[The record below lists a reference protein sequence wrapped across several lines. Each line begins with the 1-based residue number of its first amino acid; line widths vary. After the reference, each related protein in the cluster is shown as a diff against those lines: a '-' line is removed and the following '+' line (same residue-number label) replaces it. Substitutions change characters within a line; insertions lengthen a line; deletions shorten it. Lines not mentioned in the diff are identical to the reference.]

1 MLACLKKSYD
11 KHSSIFKSRDITL
24 QKKVQY
30 NESYAFSSCHVWM
43 WQLHHKE
50 WWPMKNWW
58 FWTVVLDK
66 TLESPLDYKEVQQ
79 VNAKGN
85 QSWIFIGRTLA
96 KLKLQYFGYLMQRTD
111 SFEKTLM
118 LWEIE
123 GRRRRGWQRM
133 RWLDGTTNLMDMSLS
148 KVQELVIDRE
158 AWRAVVHGVSKS
170 QTWLSDWTELS
181 LQYFL
186 DCPPNLWS

>member
-1 MLACLKKSYD
+1 MKLKHACLFEEKLWKP
-11 KHSSIFKSRDITL
+11 SSIFKSRDITL

-85 QSWIFIGRTLA
+85 QSWIFIGRSDAEAEAPILWPTDVK
-96 KLKLQYFGYLMQRTD
+96 KLLIRKDPIIGKDWRQE
-111 SFEKTLM
+111 EKRM
-118 LWEIE
+118 MEDE
-123 GRRRRGWQRM
+123 KAGWHHQ
-133 RWLDGTTNLMDMSLS
+133 LDGHELEPARGVGEGHGSLVCCSPWGCKESDMTERL
-148 KVQELVIDRE
+148 K
-158 AWRAVVHGVSKS
+158 
-170 QTWLSDWTELS
+170 WTEHT
-181 LQYFL
+181 
-186 DCPPNLWS
+186 P